1 MDVIFKS
8 VIPVGFIILIGYIS
22 AKKLT
27 LNISTLSQLSI
38 YILAPALVTDSFYRS
53 TVDFNITLKL
63 LLAYTIISLILYGG
77 VILTGYLLKLNV
89 ENSRSLFAIILC
101 PNNGNMGLSIVAF
114 ALGEEALE
122 RAIIYMIGSSVVL
135 FGILPAMLKGEG
147 MLKGIKMT
155 LRLPLIWAMLSGIIL
170 QLTSID
176 LPFNLGKSLEWLGIS
191 SIPIALLILGM
202 QLSNSKFSFNLSQF
216 SASIAKL
223 AIAPM
228 IAYGVGRGMGL
239 EGIDLEV
246 LVLQTAMPTAVNTSV
261 MMEEFGG
268 DTTMIS
274 RTIILSTLMSFGSI
288 PLLILMMT

>member
-1 MDVIFKS
+1 MDVILKS

-63 LLAYTIISLILYGG
+63 LLAYTIISLILYSG

-114 ALGEEALE
+114 ALGEEGLE

-239 EGIDLEV
+239 QGIDLEV